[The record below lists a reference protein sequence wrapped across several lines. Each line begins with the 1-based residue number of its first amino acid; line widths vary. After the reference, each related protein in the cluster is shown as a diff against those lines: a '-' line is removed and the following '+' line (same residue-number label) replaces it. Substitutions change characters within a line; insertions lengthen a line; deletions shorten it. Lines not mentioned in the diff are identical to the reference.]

1 MVKAGDLI
9 RLHEEAVAVVKEV
22 RVIERAQHG
31 GAEGHFLVLKTIQQD
46 NPNGFCVYNV
56 SLTAEGDLWAS
67 ELIYGDT
74 KYGAI
79 ESLTV

>member
-22 RVIERAQHG
+22 RVIERKQD
-31 GAEGHFLVLKTIQQD
+31 GADGHFLVLKTVQQD
-46 NPNGFCVYNV
+46 NPNGFCVYNA
-56 SLTAEGDLWAS
+56 SLTVEGDLWAS

-74 KYGAI
+74 KYGTI
-79 ESLTV
+79 DSLTV